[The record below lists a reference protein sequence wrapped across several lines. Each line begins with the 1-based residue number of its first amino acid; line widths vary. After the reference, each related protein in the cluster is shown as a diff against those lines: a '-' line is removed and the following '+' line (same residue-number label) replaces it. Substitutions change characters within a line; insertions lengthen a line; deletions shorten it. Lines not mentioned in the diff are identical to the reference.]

1 MPIAPDASL
10 DLWTSYQ
17 PSLPAQDWVT
27 LPLEAATAYA
37 ISAHLPV
44 RDEPLWPFTHERN
57 SGLRNS
63 SRHPGDF
70 AMPLLGA
77 MSLPVF
83 AANMQA
89 GEEFSATG
97 FVRGWIHAHLLTEIA
112 TSFVKRSV
120 GRHRPFYDTEAKEGR
135 LREDD
140 SLSFFSGHSSHA
152 FCAATY
158 LARMTSLGEQSALWR
173 WGSTTLLFAG
183 ATWMAWGRAHDGQH
197 HWDDVVVGAVA
208 GTAISSWVFS
218 RVESVQ
224 ASPDSRG
231 GKSDEGV
238 VQSSLFY
245 WDDYLGVRYSFKL

>member
-1 MPIAPDASL
+1 MPIAPDASI
-10 DLWTSYQ
+10 DLWTTYQ

-27 LPLEAATAYA
+27 LPLEAAAAYA
-37 ISAHLPV
+37 VANYLPV
-44 RDEPLWPFTHERN
+44 RETPLWPYTDERN
-57 SGLRNS
+57 TALRNS

-77 MSLPVF
+77 MSLPIF
-83 AANMQA
+83 AANMTA
-89 GEEFSATG
+89 NEDFSAAG
-97 FVRGWIHAHLLTEIA
+97 FVRGWVHAHLLTEIA

-120 GRHRPFYDTEAKEGR
+120 GRHRPFYDTEAKAGR

-158 LARMTSLGEQSALWR
+158 LARMSWLGEQSSLWR

-197 HWDDVVVGAVA
+197 HWDDVTVGALA
-208 GTAISSWVFS
+208 GSAISSWVFS
-218 RVESVQ
+218 RVEAVQ
-224 ASPDSRG
+224 VSPAADSE
-231 GKSDEGV
+231 KSSDGV
-238 VQSSLFY
+238 ASLFY
-245 WDDYLGVRYSFKL
+245 WNDFLGVRYSLKL